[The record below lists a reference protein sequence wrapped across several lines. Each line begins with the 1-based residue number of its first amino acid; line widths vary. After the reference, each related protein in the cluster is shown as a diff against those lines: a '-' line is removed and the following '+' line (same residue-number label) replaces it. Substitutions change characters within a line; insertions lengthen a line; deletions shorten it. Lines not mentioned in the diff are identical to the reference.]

1 MRARDPD
8 AELAGLVRRFL
19 DGRID
24 FPTFHW
30 KYIDRHVRLDR
41 RFLATAAGRRWQEV
55 FGRVCLALPDPVPA
69 DARRAGAIGEAELR
83 AWLRALPLRTS
94 S

>member
-1 MRARDPD
+1 MRSRDPD
-8 AELAGLVRRFL
+8 DELTGLVRRFL

-24 FPTFHW
+24 FATFHW
-30 KYIDRHVRLDR
+30 KYIDRHTRLDR

-69 DARRAGAIGEAELR
+69 GARRAGAIGEAELR
-83 AWLRALPLRTS
+83 RFLAALSLRTS
-94 S
+94 